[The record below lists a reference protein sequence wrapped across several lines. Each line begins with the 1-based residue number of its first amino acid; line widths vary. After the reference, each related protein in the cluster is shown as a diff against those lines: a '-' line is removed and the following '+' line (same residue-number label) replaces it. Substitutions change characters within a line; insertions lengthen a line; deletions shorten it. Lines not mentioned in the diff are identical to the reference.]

1 MSQGVTALHAQNHE
15 SGAGPTPSR
24 QLTELLARALLDR
37 ALCDRLLAD
46 PEAIGHEFGLP
57 PEEIQA
63 IKLLDRQK
71 FEAALARLRW
81 G

>member
-1 MSQGVTALHAQNHE
+1 MQENNPDSDARPA
-15 SGAGPTPSR
+15 PSR
-24 QLTELLARALLDR
+24 QLTELLSKALLDQE
-37 ALCDRLLAD
+37 LCERLLAD
-46 PEAIGHEFGLP
+46 PEAIGRELGLP

-71 FEAALARLRW
+71 FEAAIARLRW

>member
-1 MSQGVTALHAQNHE
+1 MQEHKPDSETRPA
-15 SGAGPTPSR
+15 PSK
-24 QLTELLARALLDR
+24 QLTELLGKALLDR
-37 ALCDRLLAD
+37 ELCDRLLAD
-46 PEAIGHEFGLP
+46 PEAIGRELGLP

-71 FEAALARLRW
+71 FEAAIARLRW